1 MELND
6 NETFSKIKQLY
17 GRYKTSDNFFVE
29 LTRDLLFVAAV
40 ISAIMVI
47 SYLTLGV
54 FGVPAVSVISKS
66 MDPHMKKGDLVIY
79 KSPDRTNIIT
89 YQEGA
94 TSGYESFENYG
105 NVILYYKN
113 GDTNQIPIIHR
124 ALYWVETGEP
134 MWDGGP
140 SAPYSGYITKGDN
153 NSAIDQACSISER
166 RPIKEEWIMGVSLW
180 RIPWLGYPTMMKEE
194 IIKLI
199 RK

>member
-6 NETFSKIKQLY
+6 NETFSKLKQLY
-17 GRYKTSDNFFVE
+17 GRFKTSENFFVE

-40 ISAIMVI
+40 ILAVMVV

-54 FGVPAVSVISKS
+54 FGVPAVSVISGS
-66 MDPHMKKGDLVIY
+66 MEPHMKKGDLVIY

-105 NVILYYKN
+105 NVILYNKN

-153 NSAIDQACSISER
+153 NRAIDQASPISDR
-166 RPIKEEWIMGVSLW
+166 RPIKEEWVMGVSLW
-180 RIPWLGYPTMMKEE
+180 RIPWLGYPIMMKEK

-199 RK
+199 R

>member
-6 NETFSKIKQLY
+6 NETFSKLKHLY
-17 GRYKTSDNFFVE
+17 GRFRTSENFFVE

-40 ISAIMVI
+40 ILAVMVV

-79 KSPDRTNIIT
+79 QSPDRTNIIT
-89 YQEGA
+89 YQEGI
-94 TSGYESFENYG
+94 TSGYKSFENYG
-105 NVILYYKN
+105 NVILYNKN
-113 GDTNQIPIIHR
+113 GDTSQIPIIHR
-124 ALYWVETGEP
+124 ALYWAEAGQP

-140 SAPYSGYITKGDN
+140 PAPYSGYITKGDN
-153 NSAIDQACSISER
+153 NRANDQASPISEG
-166 RPIKEEWIMGVSLW
+166 RPIKEEWVMGISRW
-180 RIPWLGYPTMMKEE
+180 RIPWLGYPIMIKEE

-199 RK
+199 R